1 MNNLGKSWRTVSI
14 SAGLSWLM
22 KLLLLGITPYQI
34 YNGEYLYALA
44 TFIAFIVSLIPSVV
58 ERNYRIT
65 LPFELDLLF
74 TLMVFLHSFVGEALD
89 MYSKFELFDKALHLY
104 GGIVIAMLGFLVVY
118 TLHYTRKVKLSLPL
132 VGFFTISFTMAV
144 GAMWEIGEFTA
155 DKLLDSHAQNG
166 LDDTMFDMI
175 VDLIGGV
182 VVSVLGMVYVRFSH
196 PDERIRLARP
206 LGEVFGAGARLDRMR
221 KRLKRGKKGNGRE
234 AELP

>member
-22 KLLLLGITPYQI
+22 KLLLLGITPYQV

-44 TFIAFIVSLIPSVV
+44 TFIAFIISLIPSVV

-74 TLMVFLHSFVGEALD
+74 TLMVFLHAFMGEVLD
-89 MYSKFELFDKALHLY
+89 LYSKFELFDKALHLY
-104 GGIVIAMLGFLVVY
+104 GGVVIAMLGFLVVY
-118 TLHYTRKVKLSLPL
+118 TLHYTRKVRLSLPL

-144 GAMWEIGEFTA
+144 GAMWEIGEFTV
-155 DKLLDSHAQNG
+155 DKLFNTRAQNS

-206 LGEVFGAGARLDRMR
+206 LGEVFGAGAKLDRIR
-221 KRLKRGKKGNGRE
+221 KRLKRERKER
-234 AELP
+234 A

>member
-22 KLLLLGITPYQI
+22 KLLLLGITPYQV

-44 TFIAFIVSLIPSVV
+44 TFIAFIISLIPSVV

-74 TLMVFLHSFVGEALD
+74 TLMVFLHAFMGEVLD
-89 MYSKFELFDKALHLY
+89 LYSKFELFDKALHLY
-104 GGIVIAMLGFLVVY
+104 GGVVIAMLGFLVVY
-118 TLHYTRKVKLSLPL
+118 TLHYTRKVRLSLPL
-132 VGFFTISFTMAV
+132 VGFFTISFTMAM
-144 GAMWEIGEFTA
+144 GAMWEIGEFTV
-155 DKLLDSHAQNG
+155 DKFFNTRAQNS

-175 VDLIGGV
+175 VTSSAAGRVCPRHGLC
-182 VVSVLGMVYVRFSH
+182 RFSH

-206 LGEVFGAGARLDRMR
+206 LGEVFGAGNSTGLE
-221 KRLKRGKKGNGRE
+221 RG
-234 AELP
+234 